1 MDNNFKLYGVIDKS
15 TGKLVSDIT
24 NPRHKYWD
32 KKGSAERAIRN
43 YGAYYHNNNHKPED
57 LELVEID
64 CIVGGICNGKG

>member
-24 NPRHKYWD
+24 NPRRKYWD
-32 KKGSAERAIRN
+32 RKRNAERAIN
-43 YGAYYHNNNHKPED
+43 NYHNNNHKQED